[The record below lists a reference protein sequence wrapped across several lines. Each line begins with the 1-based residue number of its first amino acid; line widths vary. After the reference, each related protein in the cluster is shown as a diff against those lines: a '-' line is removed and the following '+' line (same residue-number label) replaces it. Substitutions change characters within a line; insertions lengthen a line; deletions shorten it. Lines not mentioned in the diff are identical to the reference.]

1 MADLPF
7 HDRSDFE
14 DADRG
19 FVAKLDP
26 VVITAADG
34 GVVWDNDAYSFL
46 DGECPE
52 TAHPSLWRQGRLCAR
67 HGLYEVTG
75 GVYQVRG
82 LDLSNLTI
90 VEGDT
95 GVIVVDPLAS
105 TECAAA
111 ALGLY
116 RSQRGDRP
124 VTGVI
129 YTHSGVEHFGGVRG
143 VTAGGVPILAPA
155 GFMRHVVSENVYAG
169 PAMNRRSVYMYGP
182 ALERSPEGQIGTGLG
197 MTASTGTVT
206 LIAPTVDVERTGQ
219 EETVDGVRFVFQ
231 LTPGAEAPARMNFLL
246 PDRRALCLAG
256 NATHNQHNLLSLRG
270 APVGDARVWARHLSE
285 ALTLFAGRADVAF
298 ASHHWPTWGGEAIA
312 RFLSQQR
319 DLYSYLHDQTVRLM
333 NKGLT
338 GTEIAEA
345 VRMPPQLERLWHTR
359 GYYGSI
365 GHNVKAIY
373 QRYMGWF
380 DGNPAHLWEHPPK
393 QSAIRYVECMGG
405 AAAVVAFARGYIEEN
420 DLRFAVQLLNHAV
433 FADEGNKEARDLL
446 AEVYTRL
453 AYGVENGPWRNFYL
467 MGALELA
474 DGMVPAG
481 GGTSAQD
488 LYAALEVEQIF
499 DTIAIRVDG
508 PKAWHENLSIDWYL
522 TDLGRRYRTTLSNGA
537 FVQEV
542 DPRGG
547 AVDLTLTLTKAQLL
561 VLLSGKCVE
570 GVEREGDIKV
580 LRRLVAVLDH
590 PVPDFAIV
598 TA

>member
-1 MADLPF
+1 
-7 HDRSDFE
+7 
-14 DADRG
+14 
-19 FVAKLDP
+19 
-26 VVITAADG
+26 
-34 GVVWDNDAYSFL
+34 
-46 DGECPE
+46 
-52 TAHPSLWRQGRLCAR
+52 
-67 HGLYEVTG
+67 
-75 GVYQVRG
+75 
-82 LDLSNLTI
+82 
-90 VEGDT
+90 
-95 GVIVVDPLAS
+95 
-105 TECAAA
+105 
-111 ALGLY
+111 
-116 RSQRGDRP
+116 
-124 VTGVI
+124 
-129 YTHSGVEHFGGVRG
+129 
-143 VTAGGVPILAPA
+143 
-155 GFMRHVVSENVYAG
+155 
-169 PAMNRRSVYMYGP
+169 MYGP

-231 LTPGAEAPARMNFLL
+231 LTPGAEAPAQMNFLL
-246 PDRRALCLAG
+246 PDRRALYLAG
-256 NATHNQHNLLSLRG
+256 NATHNQHSLLSLRG
-270 APVGDARVWARHLSE
+270 APVGDARAWARYLSE

-298 ASHHWPTWGGEAIA
+298 AAHHWPTWGGEAIA
-312 RFLSQQR
+312 RFLTQQR
-319 DLYSYLHDQTVRLM
+319 DLYAYLHDQTVRLM

-359 GYYGSI
+359 GYHGSI
-365 GHNVKAIY
+365 GHNAKAIY

-453 AYGVENGPWRNFYL
+453 AYGVENGPCRNFYL

-474 DGMVPAG
+474 DGMVPAT
-481 GGTSAQD
+481 GGTSEPD

-499 DTIAIRVDG
+499 DIIAIRVDG
-508 PKAWHENLSIDWYL
+508 PKAWHENLAIDWHL

-547 AVDLTLTLTKAQLL
+547 AVDLTLSLTKAQLL